1 MFAVLSVSAA
11 DPPETT
17 TPLPIGEAPSALSQ
31 FVGGLRVDVLPP
43 RAIDRREADYLVWIS
58 GADGNDADL
67 LRQWATAIADFGP
80 QWIAEA
86 FVELDPAASSY
97 ASLAASGPPT
107 TESAEAHQA
116 LFARRDQ
123 LAQTVLQREADY
135 LRTMLPEL
143 GDGGLSMETVA
154 NRALMARACE
164 AVTLGRDVSG
174 HLVPSVLGL
183 MHQAAMDSR
192 TSPSQA
198 AAVRQFALDSAPRI
212 LEQRRMT
219 VQAYVRLVC
228 RSVAAHASARQR
240 GVDPN
245 PPLRALYRPVALAF
259 QRTAAINRETIAA
272 LADLVPPEVA
282 AEVDRAYR
290 EVAYGDMGVDL
301 FDYSGAAAIAMGSLR
316 DDELAKAVALMQTD
330 TERRQR
336 IIDEVCRD
344 FDTAAVHC
352 FERARSRDR
361 DEGDRFLRRL
371 VRAHERQLR
380 DASETLAQLRDLTLH
395 ANADWSPGAFDVA
408 VDAWR
413 KEVQLRVR
421 RMVGSGI
428 LWLIVTPDQVAEADP
443 TRSRTGSLP

>member
-1 MFAVLSVSAA
+1 MLSVSAA

-192 TSPSQA
+192 TSPIQA

-228 RSVAAHASARQR
+228 RSVAAHVSAQQR

-316 DDELAKAVALMQTD
+316 DDELAKAVTLMQTD
-330 TERRQR
+330 VQRRQR

-352 FERARSRDR
+352 FEREHDHVTATK
-361 DEGDRFLRRL
+361 
-371 VRAHERQLR
+371 
-380 DASETLAQLRDLTLH
+380 ETDSF
-395 ANADWSPGAFDVA
+395 AD
-408 VDAWR
+408 
-413 KEVQLRVR
+413 
-421 RMVGSGI
+421 
-428 LWLIVTPDQVAEADP
+428 
-443 TRSRTGSLP
+443 